1 MLHIAL
7 RIARTVPYAESR
19 GTLAATY
26 HRHRTKGR
34 ILLSQQVVNVP
45 FTQVCK
51 LDTLRSTM
59 KRKAWEISLLT
70 LPAVALMAIGC
81 TGAGPTAPQPVALAS
96 LEGTSWRAEEID
108 GAGVVDGVQATLI
121 FDAGQKV
128 AGLAACNR
136 YLGTYRQTGDTL
148 EIKPGG
154 MTRMACPPV
163 VMDQETK
170 FLTALGAVR
179 KARREGDT
187 LMLLDDD
194 GRVRMQFSGRTS
206 R

>member
-1 MLHIAL
+1 M
-7 RIARTVPYAESR
+7 
-19 GTLAATY
+19 
-26 HRHRTKGR
+26 
-34 ILLSQQVVNVP
+34 
-45 FTQVCK
+45 
-51 LDTLRSTM
+51 
-59 KRKAWEISLLT
+59 SLLT
-70 LPAVALMAIGC
+70 LPVVALLAIGC
-81 TGAGPTAPQPVALAS
+81 TGAGPAAPQPVVLAS

-108 GAGVVDGVQATLI
+108 GVGVVEGVRATLI

-136 YLGTYRQTGDTL
+136 YFGTYRQTGDTL

-154 MTRMACPPV
+154 MTRMACPSV

-170 FLTALGAVR
+170 FLAALGAIR

-187 LMLLDDD
+187 LVLLDDD
-194 GRVRMQFSGRTS
+194 GRVRMRLSGRSS

>member
-1 MLHIAL
+1 
-7 RIARTVPYAESR
+7 
-19 GTLAATY
+19 
-26 HRHRTKGR
+26 
-34 ILLSQQVVNVP
+34 
-45 FTQVCK
+45 
-51 LDTLRSTM
+51 M
-59 KRKAWEISLLT
+59 KWKAWGLGLLT
-70 LPAVALMAIGC
+70 LPAVALLAIGC
-81 TGAGPTAPQPVALAS
+81 SGTSPAAPQPVALAP

-128 AGLAACNR
+128 AGLASCNR
-136 YLGTYRQTGDTL
+136 YFGTYRQTDDTL

-154 MTRMACPPV
+154 STRMACPLV

-187 LMLLDDD
+187 LMLLDGD
-194 GRVRMQFSGRTS
+194 GRVRIRLGLSGRSS

>member
-1 MLHIAL
+1 
-7 RIARTVPYAESR
+7 
-19 GTLAATY
+19 
-26 HRHRTKGR
+26 
-34 ILLSQQVVNVP
+34 
-45 FTQVCK
+45 
-51 LDTLRSTM
+51 M
-59 KRKAWEISLLT
+59 KRKAWV
-70 LPAVALMAIGC
+70 VALLAIGC

-108 GAGVVDGVQATLI
+108 GAGVVEGVQATLI

-136 YLGTYRQTGDTL
+136 YFGSYRQTDDTL

-154 MTRMACPPV
+154 TTRMACPPV

-170 FLTALGAVR
+170 FLTALGVVR

-187 LMLLDDD
+187 LMLLDGD
-194 GRVRMQFSGRTS
+194 GRVRMRL
-206 R
+206 RLR

>member
-1 MLHIAL
+1 
-7 RIARTVPYAESR
+7 
-19 GTLAATY
+19 
-26 HRHRTKGR
+26 
-34 ILLSQQVVNVP
+34 
-45 FTQVCK
+45 
-51 LDTLRSTM
+51 M
-59 KRKAWEISLLT
+59 KRNAWA
-70 LPAVALMAIGC
+70 AVALLAIGC

-108 GAGVVDGVQATLI
+108 GAGVVEGVQATLI

-136 YLGTYRQTGDTL
+136 YFGAYRQTDDTL

-154 MTRMACPPV
+154 TTRMACPPV

-170 FLTALGAVR
+170 FLAALAAVR
-179 KARREGDT
+179 KARREGDM
-187 LMLLDDD
+187 LMLLDGD
-194 GRVRMQFSGRTS
+194 GRVRMRLGIGGRSS